1 MGCHRNFWAIVK
13 YIFEI
18 HGSIF
23 KPNKIWKS
31 HLPFQQYMNKEPR
44 FQISAKS
51 DNVWRKYITFS
62 GSRSWIYLEVAV
74 HYTAAP
80 RWRDISTK
88 FLSMDT
94 IPFTSSNIGKERC
107 KRLKLRCQHSK
118 QLSLHDKD
126 TFWAVL
132 SSWNKNKCTDV
143 RGVHDDKSCTA
154 VCSVYRP
161 YLCIKSVRRHGETRT
176 ISPSAWSTLWWKNSG
191 SFLTE

>member
-1 MGCHRNFWAIVK
+1 MWASHGSLSHWSFILEAYAWWLSMGCHRNFWAIVK

-80 RWRDISTK
+80 RCQTFSGTSIPGPVTANTITVKFRSDDSTTRGG
-88 FLSMDT
+88 FLATVCCSA
-94 IPFTSSNIGKERC
+94 NI
-107 KRLKLRCQHSK
+107 
-118 QLSLHDKD
+118 
-126 TFWAVL
+126 T
-132 SSWNKNKCTDV
+132 TDV
-143 RGVHDDKSCTA
+143 T
-154 VCSVYRP
+154 
-161 YLCIKSVRRHGETRT
+161 GE
-176 ISPSAWSTLWWKNSG
+176 
-191 SFLTE
+191 

>member
-80 RWRDISTK
+80 RCGGLPVK
-88 FLSMDT
+88 VH
-94 IPFTSSNIGKERC
+94 SSQYQSWGTLPTYRWIDWSYDWKASHWFYDAFQFYCTFRSDSDLIKENWINE
-107 KRLKLRCQHSK
+107 
-118 QLSLHDKD
+118 KD
-126 TFWAVL
+126 FV
-132 SSWNKNKCTDV
+132 
-143 RGVHDDKSCTA
+143 G
-154 VCSVYRP
+154 
-161 YLCIKSVRRHGETRT
+161 
-176 ISPSAWSTLWWKNSG
+176 
-191 SFLTE
+191 